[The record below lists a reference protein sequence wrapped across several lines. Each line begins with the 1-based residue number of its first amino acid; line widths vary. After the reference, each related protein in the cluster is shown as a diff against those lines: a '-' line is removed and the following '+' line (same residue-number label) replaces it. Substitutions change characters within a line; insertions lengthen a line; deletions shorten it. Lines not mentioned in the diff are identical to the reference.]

1 MLIRTVRLNRGVL
14 NTFTYPNVRRIDLR
28 ALRGN
33 LTAVR
38 RLLPAGTRVLAV
50 LKADAYGHGMLP
62 SAHAVCEAGAD
73 MIGVAAADEG
83 IALRE
88 GGVTL
93 PVLVLGPAMRQ
104 SAGEAVK
111 HGLTMTVC
119 SPDMVAWLEEAAA
132 KAGKTVDVHLKI
144 DTGMNRIG
152 CRNEEEVAAML
163 QALDNAPHVRLT
175 GAFTHFADADGDDDS
190 FTKAQLARFTELAA
204 MLPEGVIRHCA
215 NSAAALRLPE
225 AALDMVRV
233 GLALYGYAPVETDVQ
248 LERCMTWETD
258 VTFVKDIQPG
268 ESVSYG
274 CTFTADRTMRAATIA
289 CGYGDGYHRAAS
301 GQAEVLIGGRRCRI
315 LGRICM
321 DQMIADVT
329 DVPDCRPGDRAVL
342 MGRMG
347 SECITAEDIA
357 RWAGTIPYEILLAAT
372 GRVRRIF
379 EGGGQTD
386 EYSPENERK

>member
-1 MLIRTVRLNRGVL
+1 M
-14 NTFTYPNVRRIDLR
+14 NTFTYPNVRRIDLC

-38 RLLPAGTRVLAV
+38 RHLPAGTRVLAV

-93 PVLVLGPAMRQ
+93 PVLVLGPAMHQ

-111 HGLTMTVC
+111 HDLTMTVC
-119 SPDMVAWLEEAAA
+119 TPAMVARLEEAAA
-132 KAGKTVDVHLKI
+132 TAGKTVQVHLKI

-190 FTKAQLARFTELAA
+190 FTRAQFARFMELAG

-225 AALDMVRV
+225 AALDMVRI

-248 LERCMTWETD
+248 LDKCMTWETD
-258 VTFVKDIQPG
+258 VTFVKEVHKG

-274 CTFTADRTMRAATIA
+274 CTFTADRTIRAATIA

-301 GQAEVLIGGRRCRI
+301 GQAEVLIGGQRCRI

-321 DQMIADVT
+321 DQMVADVT
-329 DVPDCRPGDRAVL
+329 NVPDCQPGDRAVL

-347 SECITAEDIA
+347 DERITAEDIA

-372 GRVRRIF
+372 GRVRRVF
-379 EGGGQTD
+379 EGGGQAD